1 MDEKIL
7 IYKKYNNTSLI
18 VNGNKERH
26 HKFIK
31 TLNGRWNSRVKEF
44 QPGWLVPIEKETE
57 LKLYID
63 SLNIENLNKTIK
75 SRKSQNKYH
84 RAISVSS
91 SENEEDDDSDSS
103 VEEDI
108 KHIEPKIEPKIE
120 TIVDKKIEPIVEPIL
135 DKKDK
140 KERKK
145 EVSNIEKEV
154 LNKKIQQEKEKFEK
168 EKEAFEKRKLN
179 EKDNTDNPLQYYKS
193 FNKKPIDFKT
203 INNYKSDEE
212 DKFSSSAKSESSEDS
227 FPSPKTPKKR
237 KKYYKEETKN
247 NYSDLFSEMKDLQR
261 QIYEMQIENKKLK
274 SKNLK

>member
-1 MDEKIL
+1 MDEKTL
-7 IYKKYNNTSLI
+7 TYKKYNNTSFL
-18 VNGNKERH
+18 VNGNKEKH
-26 HKFIK
+26 HKFMK
-31 TLNGRWNSRVKEF
+31 TLNGRWNSRVKESE
-44 QPGWLVPIEKETE
+44 PGWTVPIEKEKE
-57 LKLYID
+57 LKIYIE
-63 SLNIENLNKTIK
+63 SLNIDNLNKNIK

-91 SENEEDDDSDSS
+91 SEDEDEDGNLS

-108 KHIEPKIEPKIE
+108 KHIEPIIE
-120 TIVDKKIEPIVEPIL
+120 KKIERIVEKNTEPIV

-168 EKEAFEKRKLN
+168 EKEAFEKRKIN
-179 EKDNTDNPLQYYKS
+179 EKDDSDNPLQYYKS
-193 FNKKPIDFKT
+193 FNKKPIDFKS
-203 INNYKSDEE
+203 INNYISDEE

-237 KKYYKEETKN
+237 KKYYKEETRN
-247 NYSDLFSEMKDLQR
+247 NYDDLFSEMKNLQR